1 MVRIRKTILASG
13 LVALA
18 AAGTASASPEISRGD
33 VMASTCYAC
42 HGTDGKSPGSIPSL
56 HGLPKEKIVS
66 DLKAFKSG
74 DRMSTVMERHAK
86 GYSDAEIEELAEVIS
101 ASGQ

>member
-1 MVRIRKTILASG
+1 MVRIRKTFLAGG

-18 AAGTASASPEISRGD
+18 ATGTASAEPEISRGD

-56 HGLPKEKIVS
+56 NGLPKEKIVS
-66 DLKAFKSG
+66 DLMAFKNG
-74 DRMSTVMERHAK
+74 DRMSTVMERHAQ
-86 GYSDAEIEELAEVIS
+86 GYSEDEIRELAEVIS
-101 ASGQ
+101 AAGH

>member
-18 AAGTASASPEISRGD
+18 AAGTAGANPEITRGD

-66 DLKAFKSG
+66 DLMAFKNG
-74 DRMSTVMERHAK
+74 NRMSTVMERHAR
-86 GYSDAEIEELAEVIS
+86 GYSDAEIRELAEVIS
-101 ASGQ
+101 AAGE